1 MSEWKPG
8 EVLLWECGFVYIS
21 TGIGKLWIP
30 SKLIKIRTK
39 QERSPENL
47 GHWSEKH

>member
-1 MSEWKPG
+1 MEANKHFA
-8 EVLLWECGFVYIS
+8 LRCKFVYIS
-21 TGIGKLWIP
+21 TGNEKLWIP

-47 GHWSEKH
+47 GH